1 MKRVEVIAETASCH
15 DGSLDK
21 ALRLIGTAKGL
32 GASTVKFQFWSNP
45 DQLADLRHVGPDY
58 RDIYRRYAMPE
69 AWLPVLAGE
78 ATAHGLEFL
87 CTAFLIEDL
96 PIVAPYI
103 RRWKVSSFEASDTE
117 FFRAVMTYERPIL
130 VSTGMHSREDV
141 EHLFRMVSS
150 HQSAVT
156 LLHCTSAY
164 PCPPSAANLAMLLG
178 QQHVRAY
185 ARWASHVWEREDNMW
200 GFSDHTRSPLAG
212 AVAVG
217 AGARVV
223 EFHLRLYDTDTNN
236 PDFAVSRSP
245 GEARIY
251 VENIRQAEVL
261 MGDGEKRVMPEEGPM
276 LAYKRQG

>member
-1 MKRVEVIAETASCH
+1 MKRVEVIAEAASCH

-45 DQLADLRHVGPDY
+45 DRLADLRRVGPDY
-58 RDIYRRYAMPE
+58 RAIFHRYAMPE
-69 AWLPVLAGE
+69 AWLPVLAAE
-78 ATAHGLEFL
+78 ASAQGLEFL
-87 CTAFLIEDL
+87 CTIYLAEDL
-96 PIVAPYI
+96 PIIAPFVTRFKVA
-103 RRWKVSSFEASDTE
+103 SFEASDAE
-117 FFRAVMTYERPIL
+117 FLQAVMAYGRPIL
-130 VSTGMHSREDV
+130 ASTGMHSDSEVGDLIRRLGV
-141 EHLFRMVSS
+141 GIEHEGTGRLGSGG
-150 HQSAVT
+150 T

-164 PCPPSAANLAMLLG
+164 PCPPEAANLRVL
-178 QQHVRAY
+178 HIPRHP
-185 ARWASHVWEREDNMW
+185 RIIC